1 MTSRGLMLPVLER
14 LDHVHVFVTDRTA
27 AEAWYRDVLDLRR
40 DPALAFWSS
49 GGGPLML
56 KNPSRTIML
65 AVFERPPQIS
75 RSTIA
80 FQVQADQFLLWISH
94 LEKSSNRK
102 IDAVDHQVCWSTY
115 FVDPDENPF
124 EITCYDYDIL
134 ANALKA

>member
-1 MTSRGLMLPVLER
+1 MPPALQR

-27 AEAWYRDVLDLRR
+27 AEVWYRDVLDLHR

-56 KNPSRTIML
+56 RNPSRTIML
-65 AVFERPPQIS
+65 ALFERPRQIS

-80 FQVQADQFLLWISH
+80 FEVQASHFLPWNSH
-94 LEKSSNRK
+94 LDKSLNQK
-102 IDAVDHQVCWSTY
+102 IDLVDHEVSWSIY

-134 ANALKA
+134 ANAMKA